1 MAGTQDT
8 DRDGTGLAGAGIIVT
23 PAEVNDWF
31 VREVLPLE
39 AELTRFLHQNWRN
52 RSDIDDLCQDIYVRA
67 YENAQ
72 AGIPKSTRAYVFTIA
87 RNLLIDRIR
96 NAQIVPIETIAD
108 LESLNIGS
116 DQPPADQRVMA
127 RQELRRLQAALEQLP
142 PRCREAVV
150 LKKINGLS
158 IREVAEKMGISVKT
172 VDRHLSEGACYLA
185 DFVYGETAG
194 MGGKT

>member
-8 DRDGTGLAGAGIIVT
+8 DRDGTGSTGAGISMT

-39 AELTRFLHQNWRN
+39 AELTRFLQQNWRN

-67 YENAQ
+67 YEGAKQ
-72 AGIPKSTRAYVFTIA
+72 GTPKSARAFVFTIA
-87 RNLLIDRIR
+87 RNLLIDRVR
-96 NAQIVPIETIAD
+96 NAQIVPIDSIAD
-108 LESLNIGS
+108 LESLTVAS
-116 DQPPADQRVMA
+116 DLPLPDQRVAA
-127 RQELRRLQAALEQLP
+127 RQELRRLQAALDQLP

-150 LKKINGLS
+150 LKKIQGLS
-158 IREVAEKMGISVKT
+158 VREVAERMGVSVKT

-185 DFVYGETAG
+185 DFLYGEPIRL
-194 MGGKT
+194 GGKA